1 MRSHFN
7 AYNALFPGYWK
18 CSVSQISYHF
28 ILLSTIYVTEQMRR
42 YKSLTDV
49 TVIFLDYI
57 YLFKVNNRN
66 TRVMCDICSNLS
78 SKTPEQHH

>member
-18 CSVSQISYHF
+18 LSVSQISYHF

-49 TVIFLDYI
+49 TVTFFRL
-57 YLFKVNNRN
+57 YLFVQ
-66 TRVMCDICSNLS
+66 S
-78 SKTPEQHH
+78 QQ